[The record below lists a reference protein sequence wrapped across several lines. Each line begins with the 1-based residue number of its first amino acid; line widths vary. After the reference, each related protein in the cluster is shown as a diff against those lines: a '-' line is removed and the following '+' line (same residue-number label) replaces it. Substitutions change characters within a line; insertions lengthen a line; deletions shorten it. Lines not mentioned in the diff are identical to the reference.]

1 MPLWCIF
8 TTKTQ
13 RNTNKDMQ
21 VILENLYKAYFEARK
36 NKRFTKEQ
44 LKFEQ
49 NYEHQLQLLYEQIIT
64 KTYKVAP
71 CKAICFFIHFIQ
83 VFKNISY
90 ICRMQSAQ
98 KHTFINAKNLQGSKF
113 FRTFKYFLAQHSLK
127 QLIFSL
133 LLCCGLFS
141 FAQEENTTTFY
152 VNPNT
157 TIVGLDNLNQS
168 TKFAKLE
175 KEQGKIYISANTI
188 FFSSQN
194 LATVTIK
201 ESDESQ
207 KLSANKKYKF
217 SKENRLK
224 TKEQL
229 VKVQRETQ
237 VTQTPFP
244 FSLLT
249 DQKQTIVTAIS
260 TTTVTTSTFAKTS
273 SKTFAIHNS
282 FSLPIRKVLSQ
293 KQNTICYNE
302 NSKPFQ
308 IKLKH
313 CNRPPPA
320 IYC

>member
-1 MPLWCIF
+1 
-8 TTKTQ
+8 
-13 RNTNKDMQ
+13 
-21 VILENLYKAYFEARK
+21 
-36 NKRFTKEQ
+36 
-44 LKFEQ
+44 
-49 NYEHQLQLLYEQIIT
+49 
-64 KTYKVAP
+64 
-71 CKAICFFIHFIQ
+71 
-83 VFKNISY
+83 
-90 ICRMQSAQ
+90 MQSAQ
-98 KHTFINAKNLQGSKF
+98 KHIFINTKNLQGSNF

-244 FSLLT
+244 FSLPT
-249 DQKQTIVTAIS
+249 EQKQTIVTAIS
-260 TTTVTTSTFAKTS
+260 TTTVTPSII
-273 SKTFAIHNS
+273 SKAFAIHNS

>member
-1 MPLWCIF
+1 
-8 TTKTQ
+8 
-13 RNTNKDMQ
+13 
-21 VILENLYKAYFEARK
+21 
-36 NKRFTKEQ
+36 
-44 LKFEQ
+44 
-49 NYEHQLQLLYEQIIT
+49 
-64 KTYKVAP
+64 
-71 CKAICFFIHFIQ
+71 
-83 VFKNISY
+83 
-90 ICRMQSAQ
+90 MQSAQ
-98 KHTFINAKNLQGSKF
+98 KHTFFNTINLQGSKF
-113 FRTFKYFLAQHSLK
+113 FRTFKYFLAQHNLK

-152 VNPNT
+152 VSPNT
-157 TIVGLDNLNQS
+157 TIAGLDNLNQN
-168 TKFAKLE
+168 TKLEELE
-175 KEQGKIYISANTI
+175 KEQAKLYIVENTI

-224 TKEQL
+224 IKEQL
-229 VKVQRETQ
+229 VKVQSKTQ

-244 FSLLT
+244 LPSE
-249 DQKQTIVTAIS
+249 QKQTIVTAIS
-260 TTTVTTSTFAKTS
+260 TTTVTPSTF
-273 SKTFAIHNS
+273 SKTVSKAFAIHNG
-282 FSLPIRKVLSQ
+282 FALFILKALSQ

>member
-1 MPLWCIF
+1 
-8 TTKTQ
+8 
-13 RNTNKDMQ
+13 
-21 VILENLYKAYFEARK
+21 
-36 NKRFTKEQ
+36 
-44 LKFEQ
+44 
-49 NYEHQLQLLYEQIIT
+49 
-64 KTYKVAP
+64 
-71 CKAICFFIHFIQ
+71 
-83 VFKNISY
+83 
-90 ICRMQSAQ
+90 MQSAQ
-98 KHTFINAKNLQGSKF
+98 KHTFFNTINLQGSKF

-168 TKFAKLE
+168 TKPTKLE
-175 KEQGKIYISANTI
+175 KEQGKIYISENTI
-188 FFSSQN
+188 FFSSQD
-194 LATVTIK
+194 LATITIESNNQTQELSK
-201 ESDESQ
+201 E
-207 KLSANKKYKF
+207 KGNNF
-217 SKENRLK
+217 SKENLVK
-224 TKEQL
+224 AKEQG
-229 VKVQRETQ
+229 VKVRSKTQ
-237 VTQTPFP
+237 VTQAPFP
-244 FSLLT
+244 FSLPT

-260 TTTVTTSTFAKTS
+260 TTTVTPSTF
-273 SKTFAIHNS
+273 SKTVSKAFAIHNGFALFILKS
-282 FSLPIRKVLSQ
+282 LSQ

>member
-1 MPLWCIF
+1 
-8 TTKTQ
+8 
-13 RNTNKDMQ
+13 
-21 VILENLYKAYFEARK
+21 
-36 NKRFTKEQ
+36 
-44 LKFEQ
+44 
-49 NYEHQLQLLYEQIIT
+49 
-64 KTYKVAP
+64 
-71 CKAICFFIHFIQ
+71 
-83 VFKNISY
+83 
-90 ICRMQSAQ
+90 MQSAQ

-113 FRTFKYFLAQHSLK
+113 FRPFKYFLAQHSTAQHSLK

-168 TKFAKLE
+168 TKPTKLE
-175 KEQGKIYISANTI
+175 KEQGKIYISENTI
-188 FFSSQN
+188 FFSSQD
-194 LATVTIK
+194 LATVTI
-201 ESDESQ
+201 ESNNQTQ
-207 KLSANKKYKF
+207 KLFENKKYKF

-244 FSLLT
+244 FSLPT
-249 DQKQTIVTAIS
+249 EQKQTTVTAIS
-260 TTTVTTSTFAKTS
+260 ITTVTPSTF
-273 SKTFAIHNS
+273 SKTVSKAFAIHNC
-282 FSLPIRKVLSQ
+282 FALFIQKAISQ
-293 KQNTICYNE
+293 KQNTIYYNI

-308 IKLKH
+308 VKIKY

-320 IYC
+320 SYC

>member
-1 MPLWCIF
+1 
-8 TTKTQ
+8 
-13 RNTNKDMQ
+13 
-21 VILENLYKAYFEARK
+21 
-36 NKRFTKEQ
+36 
-44 LKFEQ
+44 
-49 NYEHQLQLLYEQIIT
+49 
-64 KTYKVAP
+64 
-71 CKAICFFIHFIQ
+71 
-83 VFKNISY
+83 
-90 ICRMQSAQ
+90 MQSAQ
-98 KHTFINAKNLQGSKF
+98 KHIFINTKNLQGSNF
-113 FRTFKYFLAQHSLK
+113 FRTFKYFLAQHSTLK

-244 FSLLT
+244 FSLPT